1 MIYLQKGQENTLVL
15 NINNNARPN
24 FDTYTLLF
32 THIMSKEMKSYTV
45 DTNNPNEY
53 AQNIRYCEI
62 VLNLQDPGQDLNYEG
77 EYQLNIVGNG
87 DGYTDYPVFVGIAIL
102 EGFVEAPAFT
112 EYISPNETNENYI
125 YIQE

>member
-45 DTNNPNEY
+45 HTNNPNEY

-87 DGYTDYPVFVGIAIL
+87 DGYTDYPVFVGIVIL
-102 EGFVEAPAFT
+102 EGTVEAPAFT